1 LKVGPQTR
9 LSLEKPDVSSLID
22 YNFYEPIWYYDEIS
36 QFHEPKRYIGRWL
49 GQAYNVGQAMCY
61 WVLPSNSIPMA
72 RSTVTPIKPEEQMLD
87 SVQQE
92 LAQHNKAII
101 DKLGGTTADS
111 GEEENP
117 LDKDDEDDHITHT
130 FEPI

>member
-1 LKVGPQTR
+1 
-9 LSLEKPDVSSLID
+9 
-22 YNFYEPIWYYDEIS
+22 
-36 QFHEPKRYIGRWL
+36 
-49 GQAYNVGQAMCY
+49 MCY
-61 WVLPSNSIPMA
+61 WVLPSNGIPMA
-72 RSTVTPIKPEEQMLD
+72 CSTVTPIKPEEQILD

-92 LAQHNKAII
+92 LAQHNQAII

-130 FEPI
+130 CEPIQENIPDADEWDHEAFDKYIAAEALLPTGYQHILGKVIDRKRDIHGNPVSRDITIPS